1 MVNIPV
7 NKLRVTQKIVGKTF
21 LAKERFF
28 YHYVYFQNLAIRNC
42 NYPATIKPQK
52 LIVQL
57 VYQSYQILL
66 EKQLKQEILGD
77 TNHLR
82 SIYSQLCQAII
93 SLLIL
98 LSLYPTSFAVLFFSG
113 IAQWCVL
120 HNSFI
125 SLNTL
130 VFCLSIFQ
138 NRKRTTQKYFFLDGY
153 LLLLVFKNKMT
164 KFNHR

>member
-77 TNHLR
+77 THHLR

-98 LSLYPTSFAVLFFSG
+98 LSLYPTPFAVLFFLEQHNG
-113 IAQWCVL
+113 VL
-120 HNSFI
+120 CTIGSFLSI
-125 SLNTL
+125 HQFFVL
-130 VFCLSIFQ
+130 VFFKTE
-138 NRKRTTQKYFFLDGY
+138 KRQHKNTFFLMDTYFFL
-153 LLLLVFKNKMT
+153 FSKSK
-164 KFNHR
+164 